1 MIDYRIGD
9 CRELLKEIP
18 DESVRLVVTSP
29 PYNIGKPY
37 GHYKDKIPLDKWQE
51 LISDVTREVYRILTP
66 DGSFFLNLSPVPF
79 GNDKEILP
87 MPFLGY
93 EIFKKNNL
101 YLRNMINS
109 SYAVINISSYIYI
122 FIYIS
127 AFFISSEIL
136 IPNPSAIF
144 LIFCIDTFRFPASTD
159 E

>member
-87 MPFLGY
+87 IHFAFPPLLM
-93 EIFKKNNL
+93 NN
-101 YLRNMINS
+101 M
-109 SYAVINISSYIYI
+109 SYPCLWRAQ
-122 FIYIS
+122 
-127 AFFISSEIL
+127 
-136 IPNPSAIF
+136 
-144 LIFCIDTFRFPASTD
+144 TFPD
-159 E
+159 